1 MADTVPCDDVEG
13 SSPVVVKEDEISNS
27 SIVSSN
33 RSVEMLDDEKIELE
47 PGASD
52 SSAQQSGEQSEA
64 VAAGK
69 SIRIV
74 WKGAGREYHY
84 NRSFQ
89 QRLESGN
96 FHASC

>member
-69 SIRIV
+69 KYPDCMEGC
-74 WKGAGREYHY
+74 WP
-84 NRSFQ
+84 
-89 QRLESGN
+89 
-96 FHASC
+96 